1 MITYPSVRPTAFPV
15 PHQNQSSLHIPTRL
29 ADPKLDIDS
38 SLKRDFGVSQT
49 RSISAADG
57 LVRFG
62 RLFAA
67 GPTDFSSLTWNL
79 LELLP
84 LHTDHQNRVHAP

>member
-1 MITYPSVRPTAFPV
+1 M
-15 PHQNQSSLHIPTRL
+15 PTRL

-67 GPTDFSSLTWNL
+67 GPTDFSSRTWNL

-84 LHTDHQNRVHAP
+84 LHTAETIELWSIDKNKRDREIELYKVKY